1 MCIRDRLTT
10 VSGTMAL
17 PSVMVTSLPLTMAEA
32 VSSFEQMCIRDR
44 FTDDVKIDLTLLPLE
59 LIDEYFT
66 WDKLVKL
73 LLSLIHI

>member
-1 MCIRDRLTT
+1 ML
-10 VSGTMAL
+10 
-17 PSVMVTSLPLTMAEA
+17 
-32 VSSFEQMCIRDR
+32 

-73 LLSLIHI
+73 LLDKDNRISKAANTNGYRLPLAEAYSKNV